1 MLNIK
6 SADGYHAFTFWDK
19 HKVHITQSY
28 FVNINTWFPLL
39 RSVQVT
45 DSLTFPVFV
54 VFVEY
59 FPKKRIP
66 DFSLTFPVFVVFVE
80 YFPKRRMT
88 NFSLIFP

>member
-6 SADGYHAFTFWDK
+6 SADGYHLLLHFGTNIK
-19 HKVHITQSY
+19 CTSY
-28 FVNINTWFPLL
+28 FLNINTWFPLL

-66 DFSLTFPVFVVFVE
+66 DFSLTFPVFFVFVE

-88 NFSLIFP
+88 DFSLIFP